1 MIAEESKKEA
11 EEVKVI
17 AEEAKKESEELKV
30 IAEESKKQSEEA
42 KKEARSLHQAIE
54 EIKHTNEET
63 FKSIQ
68 QTTNEIS
75 SSDAVHIQSMKQ
87 SIEQISEEQEQIIK
101 RVTTNFIPNEVFTEM
116 KLRIQSLEHSIT
128 ILQSLTQNYVT
139 IVGDVQALNSSTA
152 KMETSLASMTAQ
164 NNSISSQMNILQE
177 DWESRQQALLK
188 EFTLIKTEFDRLIMP
203 LNGASSS
210 KSSFKKKEVE
220 AVALS
225 LDVLREDEKNLKER
239 VVEISEETSERI
251 VNLSQQIEAVKVVL
265 QQLEEKR
272 NEDQIRVNARVD
284 ERIRVVVDTM
294 EQLRNLVNEQYIGKV
309 ISIKKK
315 EDL

>member
-1 MIAEESKKEA
+1 
-11 EEVKVI
+11 
-17 AEEAKKESEELKV
+17 
-30 IAEESKKQSEEA
+30 
-42 KKEARSLHQAIE
+42 
-54 EIKHTNEET
+54 
-63 FKSIQ
+63 
-68 QTTNEIS
+68 
-75 SSDAVHIQSMKQ
+75 MKQ
-87 SIEQISEEQEQIIK
+87 SIEQISEEQEKIIQ
-101 RVTTNFIPNEVFTEM
+101 RVTTNFTPNEVFTEI
-116 KLRIQSLEHSIT
+116 KLRIQSLEHAIAT
-128 ILQSLTQNYVT
+128 LQSLTQNYVA
-139 IVGDVQALNSSTA
+139 IVGDVQVLNSSTS
-152 KMETSLASMTAQ
+152 KMEASLASMTVQ
-164 NNSISSQMNILQE
+164 HNSISSQMNILQE

-203 LNGASSS
+203 LNGASST

-294 EQLRNLVNEQYIGKV
+294 EQLRNLVNEQFIGKV